1 MMDTAES
8 QTCEQVKVYA
18 WSHIELVLAFT
29 TYCSSLKVT
38 GCRFVGTDCDSEA
51 VQVQSHQ
58 EWIHYCSHYALCNCR
73 VPM

>member
-18 WSHIELVLAFT
+18 WSQIKLVLVFT
-29 TYCSSLKVT
+29 THCSSLKVT
-38 GCRFVGTDCDSEA
+38 ECRFVGTDCASEA

-58 EWIHYCSHYALCNCR
+58 E
-73 VPM
+73 